1 MDFAGYRYV
10 AMLVVL
16 IEIAVILMTYRRNP
30 RLAIYVVL
38 LSIVLKGQYLWFGRA
53 IFAWQIASIFGL
65 AYIASGQ
72 IRWTARNAGRA
83 LGFMRMS
90 MLLYFIYTISISFP
104 MWLVFSAEG
113 LGNAA
118 TEVNATRIL
127 TQLVYFGFVIGLYG
141 LGLRAGRHPT
151 TASLLKAIIII
162 AALAA
167 YGAILQTLIMH
178 LVGINIFPI
187 IGSDDTTRSAFILGS
202 TFRATSFVG
211 EPKHLGLLMS
221 MGLISYY
228 LTRLFRIPAG
238 GRFAWHK
245 PLAMTGALVLSLS
258 TTGIVITAGGIA
270 VASTIFYRRLRA
282 SDLAAVSILVGVLL
296 TQVIGSGADFGASL
310 ERQLSKTDLEVQDQS
325 VRDGLLA
332 NKSLFVTGTGLGN
345 IHLIAVDHLP
355 ATFPLFRD
363 QGYKANSG
371 LFFVV
376 GDSGLIG
383 LVLLVASPFFA
394 LQGYARMRPRLTPDQ
409 RKEVLASLALLLVS
423 GFSFLLRYD
432 PGYFL
437 FSGFVFTRL
446 ALVRQ
451 AALGRD
457 PTLVPTVG
465 KTRPPHIPP
474 PTPIG
479 TQPV

>member
-30 RLAIYVVL
+30 KLAIYVVL

-53 IFAWQIASIFGL
+53 IFAWQVASIFGL
-65 AYIASGQ
+65 AYIGSGQ
-72 IRWTARNAGRA
+72 IRRTARNAGRA

-113 LGNAA
+113 LGNAG

-127 TQLVYFGFVIGLYG
+127 TQLVYFGFVIGLFG
-141 LGLRAGRHPT
+141 LGLRAGRHLT
-151 TASLLKAIIII
+151 TASLLNAIIII

-202 TFRATSFVG
+202 TFRANSFVG

-245 PLAMTGALVLSLS
+245 PLAMTAALILSLS
-258 TTGIVITAGGIA
+258 TTGIVITAGVDDLLPPPESQRPSRRQYPRRGAPDTGHRIGRRFRVFSRTTIEQDGSGSAGPERSRRVVGQQEPFRHGHRPGQHSPDRGGPSSRDLPA
-270 VASTIFYRRLRA
+270 VSGPGLQGELGPVLRGRRQRSHRPTPACRESLLRA
-282 SDLAAVSILVGVLL
+282 SGLRPDATPPGTGSKERGAGK
-296 TQVIGSGADFGASL
+296 SGAPARLG
-310 ERQLSKTDLEVQDQS
+310 LSSQV
-325 VRDGLLA
+325 
-332 NKSLFVTGTGLGN
+332 
-345 IHLIAVDHLP
+345 
-355 ATFPLFRD
+355 
-363 QGYKANSG
+363 
-371 LFFVV
+371 
-376 GDSGLIG
+376 
-383 LVLLVASPFFA
+383 
-394 LQGYARMRPRLTPDQ
+394 
-409 RKEVLASLALLLVS
+409 
-423 GFSFLLRYD
+423 
-432 PGYFL
+432 
-437 FSGFVFTRL
+437 
-446 ALVRQ
+446 
-451 AALGRD
+451 
-457 PTLVPTVG
+457 
-465 KTRPPHIPP
+465 
-474 PTPIG
+474 
-479 TQPV
+479 